1 MYLSETTLQLLW
13 TILYGH
19 NDDRYSGQVHH
30 SLHYIVNPSFRTV
43 LSVSPDEQSDL
54 LRDLPHHAVPAAPLR
69 QGEEPGCTPGLDH
82 DDLCGCVST
91 LLSKQQANLHSVIT
105 PLQGW
110 PHQGAFSSF

>member
-82 DDLCGCVST
+82 DDDV
-91 LLSKQQANLHSVIT
+91 HSS
-105 PLQGW
+105 L
-110 PHQGAFSSF
+110 